1 MFLKTGTV
9 DDDFKLSGK
18 QKTVMHLLFSFERT
32 GASLEARILMSIAG
46 ITSGEQAY
54 LIFYYSNL

>member
-18 QKTVMHLLFSFERT
+18 QETVMHLLFSFERT
-32 GASLEARILMSIAG
+32 GASLEARIL